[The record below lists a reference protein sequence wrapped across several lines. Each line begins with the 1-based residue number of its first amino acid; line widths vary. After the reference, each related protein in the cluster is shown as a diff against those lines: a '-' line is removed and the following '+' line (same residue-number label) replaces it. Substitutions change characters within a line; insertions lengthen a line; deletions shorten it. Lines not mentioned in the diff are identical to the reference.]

1 MELTVTING
10 ASPITLTQTTVPP
23 VNVSIVGATGPK
35 GDTGPAGSGL
45 SNVVEDTTPQL
56 GGNLDA
62 QTNNITNLGSLNGT
76 AASTIISG
84 AASGATALQNVVE
97 DTSPQLGGTLDTQN
111 NPINSSS
118 GVSLQHNGSTKLST
132 YASGV
137 RTSGTVSVNSAYTL
151 PTADGDANKFLQTD
165 GSGAVT
171 FQTALQNVVEDTT
184 PQLGGNL
191 DVNAK
196 KIVSTSN
203 GDIDIEPNGTG
214 DVLLGN
220 FKFDADQSVGAGQDN
235 YVLTYDNSAG
245 KISLEAA
252 AGGSSYVHLYGS
264 ANNGNS
270 GADRYIPLGG
280 NSTDTSSL
288 QVYTEG
294 MCPFAGVVESITVRT
309 DNASGSTTT
318 KLWVNGSAVNNST
331 DTLSANTPA
340 TIAFG
345 DSVSAGDLIACSMN
359 TTNSAGDS
367 YVTVLIKKS

>member
-288 QVYTEG
+288 QVYSEG

-309 DNASGSTTT
+309 DNAAGSTTT
-318 KLWVNGSAVNNST
+318 KLWVNGSAVNSSS
-331 DTLSANTPA
+331 DTLSANTPL

-359 TTNSAGDS
+359 TTNAAGDS